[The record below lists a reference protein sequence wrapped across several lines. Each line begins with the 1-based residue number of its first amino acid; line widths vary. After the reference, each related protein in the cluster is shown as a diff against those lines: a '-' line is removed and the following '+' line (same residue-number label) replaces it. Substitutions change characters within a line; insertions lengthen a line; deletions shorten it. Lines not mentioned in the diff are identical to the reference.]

1 MSDDKRE
8 PTEPAAGARESEPPL
23 DDLDDEARAV
33 LEEEARAALDEEG
46 AASRDEEGAE
56 DRDEEGAGDRDE
68 EGAEGRKGARAAGR
82 DEEGAEGLDEV
93 DVRELL
99 RSALAPPKGAV
110 APALLQG
117 VQRRIRTRSRGKFY
131 GDGWSTAK
139 SPRSTY
145 LVTSLLMLVLIGFV
159 FFVLVPWGGG
169 ALPAP

>member
-1 MSDDKRE
+1 MSDEKRE

-23 DDLDDEARAV
+23 DELDDEARAV
-33 LEEEARAALDEEG
+33 L
-46 AASRDEEGAE
+46 
-56 DRDEEGAGDRDE
+56 
-68 EGAEGRKGARAAGR
+68 

-110 APALLQG
+110 APELLQG

-169 ALPAP
+169 ALPTP

>member
-33 LEEEARAALDEEG
+33 LEEEARAALEEEG

-56 DRDEEGAGDRDE
+56 ERGGAS
-68 EGAEGRKGARAAGR
+68 AASR

>member
-1 MSDDKRE
+1 MSDEKRDHD
-8 PTEPAAGARESEPPL
+8 EPAEDPRASDPEL
-23 DDLDDEARAV
+23 DELDGLD
-33 LEEEARAALDEEG
+33 EEARAALDE
-46 AASRDEEGAE
+46 
-56 DRDEEGAGDRDE
+56 AG
-68 EGAEGRKGARAAGR
+68 GSV
-82 DEEGAEGLDEV
+82 LDEV

-110 APALLQG
+110 APELLQG

-145 LVTSLLMLVLIGFV
+145 LITSLLMLVLIGFV

-169 ALPAP
+169 ALPLP

>member
-1 MSDDKRE
+1 MSDEKRE

-23 DDLDDEARAV
+23 DVLDEEARAV
-33 LEEEARAALDEEG
+33 LDEEARAVLDEEARAVLDEEG
-46 AASRDEEGAE
+46 G
-56 DRDEEGAGDRDE
+56 
-68 EGAEGRKGARAAGR
+68 
-82 DEEGAEGLDEV
+82 EGLDEV

-110 APALLQG
+110 APELLKG

-169 ALPAP
+169 ALPTP

>member
-8 PTEPAAGARESEPPL
+8 PTEPVASARESEPPL

-33 LEEEARAALDEEG
+33 LEEEARAAREEEDDEG
-46 AASRDEEGAE
+46 RDEE
-56 DRDEEGAGDRDE
+56 
-68 EGAEGRKGARAAGR
+68 RAAGR
-82 DEEGAEGLDEV
+82 DEERDEGLDEV

-99 RSALAPPKGAV
+99 RSALAPPRGAV
-110 APALLQG
+110 APELLQG

-145 LVTSLLMLVLIGFV
+145 LVTSLLMLILIGFV

>member
-1 MSDDKRE
+1 MSDEKRE

-33 LEEEARAALDEEG
+33 LDEER
-46 AASRDEEGAE
+46 AASRDDE
-56 DRDEEGAGDRDE
+56 D
-68 EGAEGRKGARAAGR
+68 
-82 DEEGAEGLDEV
+82 AEGLDEV

-110 APALLQG
+110 APELLQG

-169 ALPAP
+169 ALPTP

>member
-1 MSDDKRE
+1 MSDEKRE
-8 PTEPAAGARESEPPL
+8 HDDPARGPHDRDPEL
-23 DDLDDEARAV
+23 DDLDDEARAA
-33 LEEEARAALDEEG
+33 LEEQG
-46 AASRDEEGAE
+46 ASV
-56 DRDEEGAGDRDE
+56 
-68 EGAEGRKGARAAGR
+68 
-82 DEEGAEGLDEV
+82 LDEV

-110 APALLQG
+110 APELLQG

-169 ALPAP
+169 ALPMP

>member
-1 MSDDKRE
+1 MSDEKRE

-23 DDLDDEARAV
+23 DELDEEARAV
-33 LEEEARAALDEEG
+33 LDEEARAALDDEALDDEARAALDEEG
-46 AASRDEEGAE
+46 D
-56 DRDEEGAGDRDE
+56 
-68 EGAEGRKGARAAGR
+68 
-82 DEEGAEGLDEV
+82 EGLDEV

-110 APALLQG
+110 APELLRG

-169 ALPAP
+169 ALPTP

>member
-1 MSDDKRE
+1 MSDEKRDHDE
-8 PTEPAAGARESEPPL
+8 PVEAPRASDPGL
-23 DDLDDEARAV
+23 DDLDDEARA
-33 LEEEARAALDEEG
+33 ALDEAG
-46 AASRDEEGAE
+46 ASV
-56 DRDEEGAGDRDE
+56 
-68 EGAEGRKGARAAGR
+68 
-82 DEEGAEGLDEV
+82 LDEV

-110 APALLQG
+110 APELLQG

-145 LVTSLLMLVLIGFV
+145 LITSLLMLVLIGFV

-169 ALPAP
+169 ALPLP

>member
-1 MSDDKRE
+1 MSDEKRE
-8 PTEPAAGARESEPPL
+8 PTEPAASARESEPPL
-23 DDLDDEARAV
+23 DELDDEARAV
-33 LEEEARAALDEEG
+33 L
-46 AASRDEEGAE
+46 DEEGAE
-56 DRDEEGAGDRDE
+56 T
-68 EGAEGRKGARAAGR
+68 
-82 DEEGAEGLDEV
+82 LDEV

-110 APALLQG
+110 APELLQG

-169 ALPAP
+169 ALPTP

>member
-1 MSDDKRE
+1 MSDEKE
-8 PTEPAAGARESEPPL
+8 EHEEPAGSPHASDPGL
-23 DDLDDEARAV
+23 DDLDDEARA
-33 LEEEARAALDEEG
+33 ALDE
-46 AASRDEEGAE
+46 
-56 DRDEEGAGDRDE
+56 AG
-68 EGAEGRKGARAAGR
+68 G
-82 DEEGAEGLDEV
+82 EGLDEV

-110 APALLQG
+110 APELLQG

-145 LVTSLLMLVLIGFV
+145 LITSLLMLVLIGFV

-169 ALPAP
+169 ALPMP

>member
-1 MSDDKRE
+1 MSDEKRE

-23 DDLDDEARAV
+23 DELDDEARAV
-33 LEEEARAALDEEG
+33 LDDEA
-46 AASRDEEGAE
+46 
-56 DRDEEGAGDRDE
+56 
-68 EGAEGRKGARAAGR
+68 
-82 DEEGAEGLDEV
+82 AEGLDEV

-110 APALLQG
+110 APELLKG

-169 ALPAP
+169 ALPTP